1 MKLSEIISVIESFA
15 PLAYQDSYDNA
26 GLIAGDTSREIK
38 KALITVDITEEVI
51 DEAVNAGAELIISHH
66 PVIFNEIRK
75 ITGSTSAERI
85 LIKAIKN
92 DLAIYSAHTNLDNIK
107 EGVNLKICR
116 KLGLSNT
123 RILKPLTGEL
133 RKLVTFVPLDHA
145 DNVRS
150 ALFSSGAGKIG
161 EYEQCSYNLEGTGTF
176 KGSEYTSPFTGQKG
190 KLHFEKE
197 VRIETIFPKVLE
209 SEVISALIN
218 AHPYEEVAYDI
229 YPLDNPYDKV
239 GMGMIGELQEEV
251 DELSFFKKL
260 KSVFNTKVIKHSK
273 LRNKKIRKVAVCGGS
288 GSKLIKDA
296 IKARADIF
304 ITGDIKYHQ
313 FFEASDKIV
322 IADIGHYESEQFT
335 KEIFYELLKKKLPK
349 FALQLSELNTDP
361 IKYY

>member
-1 MKLSEIISVIESFA
+1 MKLSEVISVIESFA

-51 DEAVNAGAELIISHH
+51 DEAVNAGAGLIISHH
-66 PVIFNEIRK
+66 PVIFNEVRK

-85 LIKAIKN
+85 LIRAIKN

-107 EGVNLKICR
+107 EGVNLKICL
-116 KLGLSNT
+116 KLGLSNP

-133 RKLVTFVPLDHA
+133 RKLVTFVPSDHA

-161 EYEQCSYNLEGTGTF
+161 EYEQCSYNLEGMGTF
-176 KGSEYTSPFTGQKG
+176 KGSEYTSPYTGQKG

-209 SEVISALIN
+209 SKVISALIN

-229 YPLDNPYDKV
+229 YPLDNPYDKA
-239 GMGMIGELQEEV
+239 GMGMIGELQEEM
-251 DELSFFKKL
+251 DELSFFRKI

-349 FALQLSELNTDP
+349 FALHLSELNTDP
-361 IKYY
+361 IKYF